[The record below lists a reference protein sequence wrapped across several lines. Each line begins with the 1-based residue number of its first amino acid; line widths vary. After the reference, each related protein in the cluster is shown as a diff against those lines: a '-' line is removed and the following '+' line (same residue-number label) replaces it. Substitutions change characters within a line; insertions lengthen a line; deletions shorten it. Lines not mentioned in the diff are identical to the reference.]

1 MSALEG
7 LFPPSNVIPVHEATR
22 RTMDGACM
30 YNATFGLPWIWDDG
44 SMDQTAPPFPAARAT
59 DLFDIEGRQRMER
72 GFGSFV
78 RQRLKLAPFENGTDG
93 GGGGNEGRAPH
104 GKGKGKGTEE
114 VPYKVGIISR
124 RERRSILN
132 ENALI
137 ETVREWGQAE
147 GVQVNAEVID
157 YRGLPFG
164 EQVAQTR

>member
-7 LFPPSNVIPVHEATR
+7 LFPPSNLIPIHEATR

-59 DLFDIEGRQRMER
+59 DLFGTGDRQQMER
-72 GFGSFV
+72 GFGGFV
-78 RQRLKLAPFENGTDG
+78 RQRLKLAPFEDEAG
-93 GGGGNEGRAPH
+93 GHSAGDEGRA
-104 GKGKGKGTEE
+104 EE

-124 RERRSILN
+124 RERRSIVN
-132 ENALI
+132 EDALI

-164 EQVAQTR
+164 EQVVRTR